1 MKKHLFLFYSLFCSL
16 VFLPGIGLKAQSTV
30 VEGQSTEGKDFWV
43 TFMQADQDPNNDLT
57 LSLSISSRE
66 DCKVTITNPYTGWK
80 DSVTV
85 NANQMQ
91 LVELYTGNVLVSN
104 ARSAMSNTGKVCYAV
119 YSEQA
124 DTCALHVT
132 STANIS
138 LFATNYKRATFDATN
153 VLPTASL
160 LDEYYIQTYTPSD
173 HGGEGSTQGS
183 HFAVIAAEDNT
194 VIDYCP
200 TVNTEAIESAISAYA
215 FSQGVGMSEEQLALA
230 QFQPGDTLH
239 SPVLKKGQV
248 WYVWTGK
255 KDSTQGDLSG
265 TYVKARN
272 GKKIAVFQGCPHT
285 NIPYQ
290 VKQRDHIFSQAMPTQ
305 YWGNTFVLTASASR
319 PADKI
324 RVLALNDGTEVR
336 INGNLVYTFDFA
348 TNPKRYWEF
357 EIGTN
362 GAYAQSG
369 SCLVNTSCPC
379 AVHLFMVSQQY
390 HGDKN
395 SSGDP
400 AMLWINPIEQQIDQ
414 VTFATYASKNGTTAH
429 YVNVVTDQ
437 PALMKLDGA
446 YIEND
451 FQPVNGSNN
460 YYYAQISL
468 GSTATSHTLK
478 SEGSNFIAHV
488 YGFTSNESYGYSAGG
503 ATKPLT
509 QYITINGQIFTPE
522 SDNTLCGEDTI
533 KFACH
538 PDYEYEKI
546 EWYFGDGTS
555 DLTNKDSVPHYYPN
569 SGTYNA
575 YVLIYRKSSNLCAGQ
590 NAVDSIPI
598 RVTIGRYEF
607 TIGTPDIPCPEDGKE
622 YVGRIPYTNEG
633 KVNLYGENVTIEFD
647 QAAKTDGFDESM
659 LKVEDAYFQISIPKT
674 AKPDTE
680 YGIHL
685 VIRSDCGGADT
696 TLHFMINFDN
706 DVIVQRYD
714 NVLGLLAEKF
724 DGKELSD
731 FQWYR
736 TSDSTAIDGQVSANL
751 NSYDLP
757 YGGNINDAYYVCF
770 TINKGKSNEV
780 KTCACAKAFDE
791 NGDQRQFVQDE
802 GQITAYQILHG
813 DKIFVNATYD
823 TTKDIECTAQWI
835 TSSGQIYQELTF
847 NIPNGG
853 CTIDTPKDKG
863 FYLLRVRTGK
873 KSRNFKFNIQ

>member
-66 DCKVTITNPYTGWK
+66 DCEVTITNPYTGY
-80 DSVTV
+80 SENVTV

-255 KDSTQGDLSG
+255 KDNTPGDLSG